1 MGLVTGR
8 KRRERK
14 ASSLTHHKLRRAS
27 KTGELI
33 SWEKQITVLSE
44 EDELSPIEKAA
55 MEKRRRSF
63 RRNSE
68 LVSDAINSLSNL
80 NPNSGTLGLII
91 QTKFRLELRK
101 LWFKLSLTCISDYV
115 KDARN
120 FQF

>member
-1 MGLVTGR
+1 M
-8 KRRERK
+8 
-14 ASSLTHHKLRRAS
+14 
-27 KTGELI
+27 
-33 SWEKQITVLSE
+33 LSE